1 MESQKII
8 NLLDHK
14 DDDDQTK
21 KQKNWYTINGRYNGH
36 YGNGD
41 ENDSTV
47 TFSAEA
53 VKTFLVDYSDAYIW
67 VTGDIKVVV
76 GIDNTKVAF
85 INCHRLL
92 EQLFNQHLDLTMNLC
107 NLINYSD
114 NY

>member
-85 INCHRLL
+85 KNCHRFTRAVIQSTFRFDNEFVQFNKLL
-92 EQLFNQHLDLTMNLC
+92 
-107 NLINYSD
+107 
-114 NY
+114 